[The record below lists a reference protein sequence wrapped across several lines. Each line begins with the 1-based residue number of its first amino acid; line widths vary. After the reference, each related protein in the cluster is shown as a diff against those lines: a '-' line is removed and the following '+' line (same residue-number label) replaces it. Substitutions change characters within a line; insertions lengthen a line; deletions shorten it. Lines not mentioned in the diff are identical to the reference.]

1 MRVSSIFV
9 WAHTNCKAKQE
20 KFLLCWTS
28 FISLLPVSLF
38 SSVWKWKISSSHSL
52 MSTHLDTSIMQKTTG
67 LQLYIINTEYNK
79 KAYSALHWRK
89 KKYHTRCNIYCEGM
103 KIVILDVK
111 LFRNKIE
118 ISEREGSTQ
127 LSMKAKDM
135 EKTHTQKKRSFHYPC
150 PKIKLLWHKAYIV

>member
-1 MRVSSIFV
+1 
-9 WAHTNCKAKQE
+9 
-20 KFLLCWTS
+20 
-28 FISLLPVSLF
+28 
-38 SSVWKWKISSSHSL
+38 
-52 MSTHLDTSIMQKTTG
+52 
-67 LQLYIINTEYNK
+67 
-79 KAYSALHWRK
+79 
-89 KKYHTRCNIYCEGM
+89 M

-150 PKIKLLWHKAYIV
+150 PKIKLL